1 MMSAKIVFSL
11 SVSPFPS
18 MHCKTQCMLQW
29 WSFFLESVMKTPLFF
44 QALFLLHC
52 YTHFTVKVVVELSK
66 VGLREI
72 KVRRNSYV
80 CDYSCG
86 LYSPPACMLRAIEVS
101 LSCYCIVIWHI
112 QRIFSGCLNNM
123 WSSSVI
129 ESASSIL
136 SRCVFF
142 QWIMRRTTK
151 FLPVKHLI
159 TSWVGNWEM
168 SGRQ

>member
-18 MHCKTQCMLQW
+18 MHCKTQCMQQW

-86 LYSPPACMLRAIEVS
+86 LLGPASLYAQGHWSQPQLLLHCNLTYTTDFFWLSKQYVIIVSDWISIFNFVQVRVFPVNHDDDGEVS
-101 LSCYCIVIWHI
+101 SC
-112 QRIFSGCLNNM
+112 
-123 WSSSVI
+123 
-129 ESASSIL
+129 
-136 SRCVFF
+136 
-142 QWIMRRTTK
+142 
-151 FLPVKHLI
+151 
-159 TSWVGNWEM
+159 
-168 SGRQ
+168 

>member
-11 SVSPFPS
+11 TVSPFPS

-129 ESASSIL
+129 ESASSIFVQV
-136 SRCVFF
+136 RVFPVNHDE
-142 QWIMRRTTK
+142 WRRSF
-151 FLPVKHLI
+151 FLLNI
-159 TSWVGNWEM
+159 WSLLG
-168 SGRQ
+168 